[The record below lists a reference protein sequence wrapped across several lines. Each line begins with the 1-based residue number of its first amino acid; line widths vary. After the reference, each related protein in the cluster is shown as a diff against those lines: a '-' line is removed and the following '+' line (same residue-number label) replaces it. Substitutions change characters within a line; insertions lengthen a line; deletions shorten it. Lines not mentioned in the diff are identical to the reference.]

1 MALGS
6 GWFIED
12 KSHSLERMFFGK
24 GFEKSVPIGD
34 VCVACFMEG
43 ISNFFGKH
51 FVQKLTSSI

>member
-34 VCVACFMEG
+34 VCVACFYG
-43 ISNFFGKH
+43 GDFH
-51 FVQKLTSSI
+51 FLWKALLCKS